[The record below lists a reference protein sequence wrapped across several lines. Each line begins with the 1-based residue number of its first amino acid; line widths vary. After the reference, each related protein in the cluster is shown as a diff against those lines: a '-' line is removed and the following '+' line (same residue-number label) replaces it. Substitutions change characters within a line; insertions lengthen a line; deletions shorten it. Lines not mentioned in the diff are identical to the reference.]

1 MLELTTNPFK
11 RGFDHATPLWSRRAL
26 AILPTDGAP
35 LIHRD
40 IPVDH
45 PYLSD
50 DVWLGR
56 EVWFTDTH
64 AGAVAYS
71 PGTIDQND
79 VSHGV
84 VENLVFGLYATETG
98 EPRHLAD
105 APSAQ
110 AAGELLEAM
119 RFTTGHY
126 SRSWEIS
133 TDHLPGSAW
142 DYLATQAMYRT
153 PTGMMFEVFPVTQ
166 AHDCLVIGIKL
177 VATPW
182 TTCHLK
188 SLEEHP
194 VSLRKEQL
202 KADVPAPLVD
212 VLHLAAQADVRFLV
226 FDPDAGILDGLP
238 VYEE

>member
-1 MLELTTNPFK
+1 MLEPTTNPFK
-11 RGFDHATPLWSRRAL
+11 RGFDHTTSLWSRRAL
-26 AILPTDGAP
+26 AIQPTDGAP

-50 DVWLGR
+50 DAWLGQ

-64 AGAVAYS
+64 AGAVADFS
-71 PGTIDQND
+71 WPIDQD
-79 VSHGV
+79 AVSHGV
-84 VENLVFGLYATETG
+84 VVALVFGLYATEAGST
-98 EPRHLAD
+98 RHLAD
-105 APSAQ
+105 APSAE

-133 TDHLPGSAW
+133 TDHLPGYAW
-142 DYLATQAMYRT
+142 DYLATQAICRA
-153 PTGMMFEVFPVTQ
+153 PTGMLFEVFPVTPI
-166 AHDCLVIGIKL
+166 HNSLVIGIKL

-182 TTCHLK
+182 TTSHLK
-188 SLEEHP
+188 CLEEHP
-194 VSLRKEQL
+194 ASLRNEQL
-202 KADVPAPLVD
+202 RADVPAPLVD
-212 VLHLAAQADVRFLV
+212 VLHLAAQADVRFLI

-238 VYEE
+238 VYEA